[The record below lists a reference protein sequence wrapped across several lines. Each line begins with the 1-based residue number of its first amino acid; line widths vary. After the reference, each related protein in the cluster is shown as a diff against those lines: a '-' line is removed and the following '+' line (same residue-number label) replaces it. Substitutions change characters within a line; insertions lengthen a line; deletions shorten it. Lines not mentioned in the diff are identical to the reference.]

1 MVPTGCRAAAI
12 ANRIEAATPTQI
24 QATFAPG
31 VTNGSNIRYA
41 RRYAMSGTELS
52 RRAQKILQAVV
63 AEYLQ
68 SGDAVGS
75 RTVTRRHDLGL
86 SPATVRN
93 VMSDLEEL
101 GLLEQRHSSAGR
113 VPTHSGLRF
122 FIDALLKVKTLSAKD
137 QEDIRGQLMAGGAR
151 PSPED
156 VMHRASRVLA
166 NLTQHAAVVV
176 APDPDTQRLAQI
188 EFVPLRDGKLLAIL
202 VTSDGRIENRLVA
215 LDSTLDPRRLERVHA
230 YLNQLLSGMT
240 LDEVR
245 ERVIREIADEKNLYD
260 SEVSQAL
267 RLGHTVFVVTP
278 ERPAEVL
285 VTGQANLLE
294 PGVTADPERETRMRQ
309 LLRALEDKETLLRL
323 LDRTRTSA
331 GMQVFLGAETALTA
345 LSGSSVVAMPYGPE
359 DTPIGALAVIGPM
372 RMNYGKVMSVVDF
385 TAELMTELLND
396 PG

>member
-1 MVPTGCRAAAI
+1 
-12 ANRIEAATPTQI
+12 
-24 QATFAPG
+24 
-31 VTNGSNIRYA
+31 
-41 RRYAMSGTELS
+41 MSGTELS

-63 AEYLQ
+63 SEYLQ

-113 VPTHSGLRF
+113 VPTHTGLRF
-122 FIDALLKVKTLSAKD
+122 FIDALLKVKTLSPKD
-137 QEDIRGQLMAGGAR
+137 QEDIRVHMMGGPGALRPGR
-151 PSPED
+151 PSPEE
-156 VMHRASRVLA
+156 VLQRASRLLA

-176 APDPDTQRLAQI
+176 APDRDALRLSQI
-188 EFVPLRDGKLLAIL
+188 QFVPLRDGKLIAIL
-202 VTSDGRIENRLVA
+202 VTSDGRIENRLIK
-215 LDSTLDPRRLERVHA
+215 LDAGSDAGLDPRRLERVHG

-245 ERVIREIADEKNLYD
+245 ERVIREIADEKNQYD
-260 SEVSQAL
+260 SEVSEAL
-267 RLGHTVFVVTP
+267 RLGHTVFVVPP

-285 VTGQANLLE
+285 VTGQSNLLE
-294 PGVTADPERETRMRQ
+294 PGVTADPDRESRMRE
-309 LLRALEDKETLLRL
+309 LLRTLEDKETLLRL

-345 LSGSSVVAMPYGPE
+345 LSGSSVVATPYGPE

-385 TAELMTELLND
+385 TAELMTELLGD
-396 PG
+396 G